1 MGTTEPHIQVSQEKN
16 PFAIDPSKSVDLF
29 DSCSNEK
36 IKPTSEHRVS
46 WWEVDAYVCT
56 GA

>member
-36 IKPTSEHRVS
+36 IKPTSEYRVS